1 MTRCTLGLLVTLALG
16 LLVAPLA
23 AAAQPPAKV
32 PRIGVLSTGSP
43 PATAAFFAPFIQGL
57 RDLGYVEGQHIAL
70 EYRYAEGNLDRLP
83 DLAAELVRL
92 PVDLLVAG
100 SGSSALAAKQA
111 TTTLP
116 IVFFSAAD
124 VVARGLVASLARP
137 GGNITGVS
145 FDTGPE
151 IVGKRLELL
160 KDAVPT
166 VSRVAMLVGEVRSPT
181 AEANEKA
188 QERAA
193 RVLGLTLQYFYVLR
207 PEAFTEWVFP
217 AITADTPA
225 IEALY
230 VGGPVA
236 VGRSQ
241 QIADFALQHRLPMIG
256 IGRPL
261 AEAGSLL
268 SYGPTQRAMQQR
280 AAVLVGKILQ
290 GAKPADL
297 PVEQPTQFELV
308 INLKTA
314 QALGLTI
321 PPTLL
326 SQADEVIR

>member
-23 AAAQPPAKV
+23 AEAQPPAKV
-32 PRIGVLSTGSP
+32 PWIGVLSTGSP

-57 RDLGYVEGQHIAL
+57 RDLGYVEGQHIAF

-100 SGSSALAAKQA
+100 SGSSAL
-111 TTTLP
+111 
-116 IVFFSAAD
+116 
-124 VVARGLVASLARP
+124 VASLARP

-160 KDAVPT
+160 KEAVPT
-166 VSRVAMLVGEVRSPT
+166 VSRVAMLVGQVRSPT
-181 AEANEKA
+181 ADADEKA

-193 RVLGLTLQYFYVLR
+193 RALGLTLQYFYVLR

-225 IEALY
+225 IDALY

-297 PVEQPTQFELV
+297 PVEQPTTFELV

-314 QALGLTI
+314 KALGLTI

-326 SQADEVIR
+326 FQADEVIR

>member
-1 MTRCTLGLLVTLALG
+1 MTRGTLGLLVTLALG

-23 AAAQPPAKV
+23 AEAQPLAKV

-43 PATAAFFAPFIQGL
+43 PAPAAFFAPFIQGL
-57 RDLGYVEGQHIAL
+57 RELGYVEGQHIAL

-124 VVARGLVASLARP
+124 VVERGLVASLARP

-151 IVGKRLELL
+151 LVGKRLELL

-181 AEANEKA
+181 ADANEQA

-230 VGGPVA
+230 VGGA
-236 VGRSQ
+236 RGRW
-241 QIADFALQHRLPMIG
+241 A
-256 IGRPL
+256 
-261 AEAGSLL
+261 
-268 SYGPTQRAMQQR
+268 
-280 AAVLVGKILQ
+280 
-290 GAKPADL
+290 
-297 PVEQPTQFELV
+297 
-308 INLKTA
+308 
-314 QALGLTI
+314 
-321 PPTLL
+321 
-326 SQADEVIR
+326 